1 MYVYIYIH
9 IWQFNFFSGACIA
22 FYIKLKQEA
31 SSNISFKVL
40 LYCTTRQFIVFNKG
54 LNVTSL

>member
-40 LYCTTRQFIVFNKG
+40 LYCTRQFIVFNKG